1 MMPLWWDAP
10 TFGRLAWQGV
20 STLAWLAV
28 GWFVA
33 PWAWKKFDDGTS
45 GYVLWMRG
53 QFDRMFM
60 EVSVGVCTGC
70 IVGSMLLFGAFG
82 WWITSAVPY
91 EPAAYH
97 LIRVIVIGVLV
108 VGPFGMPTG
117 YGLPRFVV
125 ERMWQRRIDMF
136 EDQLLDALAFMSNGL
151 KSGLSLLQTM
161 DMVREELPNPISQE
175 FALTLNEQRL
185 GVSLEDALLG
195 LERRVDTEDVQIIV
209 TSINILRQSGGNLA
223 ETFDTVAA
231 TIRERKKVAG
241 KVRSLTA
248 QGVAQGIIIVFM
260 PFVLAFA
267 LWTIDPV
274 LISRLWTTWLG
285 WVMIFVM
292 LILQTIGGVMIKRIV
307 TIQV

>member
-1 MMPLWWDAP
+1 MLPLWWDIP
-10 TFGRLAWQGV
+10 TYGRLGALGIA
-20 STLAWLAV
+20 TLAWLAV
-28 GWFVA
+28 GWTAA
-33 PWAWKKFDDGTS
+33 PWVWKKFDDGTS
-45 GYVLWMRG
+45 GYVAWMRG

-60 EVSVGVCTGC
+60 EVSTTACTAS

-82 WWITSAVPY
+82 WWLTSAVPF

-97 LIRVIVIGVLV
+97 IIRVIVIGTLV
-108 VGPFGMPTG
+108 VGPFGIPTG

-125 ERMWQRRIDMF
+125 DRMWQRRIDMF

-185 GVSLEDALLG
+185 GVPLEDALLS
-195 LERRVDTEDVQIIV
+195 LEKRVDTEDVQIIV

-231 TIRERKKVAG
+231 TIRERKKVTG